1 MASSSDLAQSLEGSG
16 IRFVRV
22 VWCDNANVIRAKA
35 IHTRKISSDYFKYGV
50 GISAAQQAI
59 PVTADVVVPETGL
72 SPVGEVRLVPDWST
86 LVPLPYGPGH
96 ARVLADMMKDGQP
109 WLYCPRGFLKRMIA
123 EFEKDGI
130 EVMASYEN
138 EFYLFKPSPTGIE
151 PVDRTVFATT
161 LAMDINR
168 AVIDDIAEALVAQKI
183 PVEQYYP
190 ESGPGQ
196 HEITVR
202 YTNALAAAD
211 RQIVF
216 RETVRAVCLRHGLR
230 ASFLPK
236 VFADQPGSGCHLHIS
251 LWKDGKNL
259 MPSLEGKGLSPIG
272 RAFVAGILQHL
283 IALMAFTTPTNN
295 SFRRIKPRSWA
306 GAFRC
311 WGIDNREA
319 AVRAPS
325 SPEGGAPE
333 QIEFK
338 TLDASANPYLA
349 LGVVLAAG
357 LDGIRQNMSP
367 PDPVQVDPA
376 EMSEEDRRKRGVFP
390 LPANLSGALNQFASD
405 TLLIKALGT
414 EFAQAYLAVRHAE
427 WQALKGLE
435 LADEVKML
443 LERY

>member
-1 MASSSDLAQSLEGSG
+1 
-16 IRFVRV
+16 
-22 VWCDNANVIRAKA
+22 
-35 IHTRKISSDYFKYGV
+35 GV
-50 GISAAQQAI
+50 
-59 PVTADVVVPETGL
+59 
-72 SPVGEVRLVPDWST
+72 
-86 LVPLPYGPGH
+86 
-96 ARVLADMMKDGQP
+96 
-109 WLYCPRGFLKRMIA
+109 
-123 EFEKDGI
+123 

-138 EFYLFKPSPTGIE
+138 EFYLFKPAANGIE
-151 PVDRTVFATT
+151 PVDHTVFATT

-168 AVIDDIAEALVAQKI
+168 AVIDDISEALVAQKI

-259 MPSLEGKGLSPIG
+259 MPNPHSKAGLSPNA

-311 WGIDNREA
+311 WGMDNREA
-319 AVRAPS
+319 AVRVPS
-325 SPEGGAPE
+325 SPDGGAPE

-376 EMSEEDRRKRGVFP
+376 EMSEEDRRNRGVFP
-390 LPANLSGALNQFASD
+390 LPANLSGALNQFA
-405 TLLIKALGT
+405 
-414 EFAQAYLAVRHAE
+414 
-427 WQALKGLE
+427 
-435 LADEVKML
+435 
-443 LERY
+443 